1 MGILKT
7 LKVLPSCS
15 CQLSKKGLPGNQM
28 AEQRSLWKCS
38 PAFPLLQLDLQWVQV
53 LSEGWAT
60 PLKGFLREKEY
71 LQVTHFGTLLDGMGF
86 SLFLCLYYYFFC
98 YLANSMKCPK
108 SWQFLFSSWW
118 AHSWQPLKDR
128 YRGVKE
134 RGTSFG
140 LRHPSIHDLLLPHTP
155 VALEKS
161 LHLLEL

>member
-86 SLFLCLYYYFFC
+86 SLFLCLYYFFFVIWPIQWSVPNHDSFC
-98 YLANSMKCPK
+98 
-108 SWQFLFSSWW
+108 FLLDG
-118 AHSWQPLKDR
+118 H
-128 YRGVKE
+128 
-134 RGTSFG
+134 
-140 LRHPSIHDLLLPHTP
+140 IHDNRWRTATVVSRKGGLPLDSDILASMIYFCHILP
-155 VALEKS
+155 WLWKS
-161 LHLLEL
+161 HFTC

>member
-15 CQLSKKGLPGNQM
+15 CQLSKNGLPGNQM

-86 SLFLCLYYYFFC
+86 SLFLCLYYYFF
-98 YLANSMKCPK
+98 LLFG
-108 SWQFLFSSWW
+108 QFNEVSQIMTVSVFFLMGTFMTT
-118 AHSWQPLKDR
+118 AEGPLPWCQGKGDFLWTQ
-128 YRGVKE
+128 
-134 RGTSFG
+134 TS
-140 LRHPSIHDLLLPHTP
+140 
-155 VALEKS
+155 
-161 LHLLEL
+161 